1 MCGIWNLAAVIG
13 HRKSAAGVLDFV
25 RDQDDT
31 TLERLDEALFCS
43 LSTACWL
50 SVISTSAT
58 PVSLHVRTD
67 ARPCSTRH
75 ESKGESQSNSWILK
89 LGVQRCLGSIWCSAQ
104 S

>member
-43 LSTACWL
+43 LSTAF
-50 SVISTSAT
+50 SDIY
-58 PVSLHVRTD
+58 VRYACVA
-67 ARPCSTRH
+67 AR
-75 ESKGESQSNSWILK
+75 KD
-89 LGVQRCLGSIWCSAQ
+89 
-104 S
+104 

>member
-43 LSTACWL
+43 LSTAF
-50 SVISTSAT
+50 SDIY
-58 PVSLHVRTD
+58 VRYACVT
-67 ARPCSTRH
+67 A
-75 ESKGESQSNSWILK
+75 
-89 LGVQRCLGSIWCSAQ
+89 
-104 S
+104 

>member
-13 HRKSAAGVLDFV
+13 HRKSAAGV
-25 RDQDDT
+25 QDDT

-43 LSTACWL
+43 LSTACLL

-75 ESKGESQSNSWILK
+75 ESKGESQ
-89 LGVQRCLGSIWCSAQ
+89 V
-104 S
+104 

>member
-43 LSTACWL
+43 LSTAF
-50 SVISTSAT
+50 SDIY
-58 PVSLHVRTD
+58 VRYACVT
-67 ARPCSTRH
+67 AR
-75 ESKGESQSNSWILK
+75 KG
-89 LGVQRCLGSIWCSAQ
+89 
-104 S
+104 

>member
-43 LSTACWL
+43 LSTAF
-50 SVISTSAT
+50 SDIY
-58 PVSLHVRTD
+58 VRYACVT
-67 ARPCSTRH
+67 AR
-75 ESKGESQSNSWILK
+75 KD
-89 LGVQRCLGSIWCSAQ
+89 
-104 S
+104 